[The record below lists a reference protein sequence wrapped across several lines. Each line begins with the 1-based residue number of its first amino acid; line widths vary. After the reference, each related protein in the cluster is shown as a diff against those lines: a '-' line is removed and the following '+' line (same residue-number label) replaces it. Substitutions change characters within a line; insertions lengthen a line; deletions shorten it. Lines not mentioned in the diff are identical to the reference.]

1 MQYPYLSV
9 FDEGREASLL
19 DNVELTAEVAESIRS
34 FTGNLN
40 ISEINLLPS
49 EFVVELMKDFK
60 GSSLTLFGNF
70 DLASE
75 AAELL
80 SKVQGNLSFPDLEKL
95 SVAAASQL
103 ANHTGGYLGLNG
115 IPILSE
121 ELAAALS
128 KHHGNLEL
136 NSLSEMSEA
145 ACLQLAKHR
154 ECISMENL
162 DPDTLTP
169 AAIEAFKTAWPDV
182 WGNV

>member
-34 FTGNLN
+34 FTGSLN

-60 GSSLTLFGNF
+60 GSGLTLFGNF

-95 SVAAASQL
+95 SAAAASQL

-115 IPILSE
+115 IRTLSE

-136 NSLSEMSEA
+136 NSVNEMSEA

-182 WGNV
+182 WGNA

>member
-19 DNVELTAEVAESIRS
+19 DNVELTAEVAKGIRTY
-34 FTGNLN
+34 TGNLN

-49 EFVVELMKDFK
+49 EFVVELMKDFR
-60 GSSLTLFGNF
+60 GSGLTLFGNF

-75 AAELL
+75 SAELL
-80 SKVQGNLSFPDLEKL
+80 SKAKGNLSFPDLEKL
-95 SVAAASQL
+95 SVAAAAQL

-115 IPILSE
+115 IRTLSD

-128 KHHGNLEL
+128 EHQGNLEL
-136 NSLSEMSEA
+136 NSLSEISEA
-145 ACLQLAKHR
+145 ACLQLSKHHK
-154 ECISMENL
+154 CISMENL
-162 DPDTLTP
+162 DPDTLRP

-182 WGNV
+182 WGNA